1 MEVVSAKVHVN
12 SYGAPRAPANPALV
26 ASQEKTMALP
36 GSRAIAVL
44 VFLLTANICGAQER
58 VRLRIS
64 SATKTLGYGPL
75 WIASRMGFFAK
86 QGLDVDLVVI
96 RASDV
101 GIQALA
107 GDSLEIAGS
116 SSDAPIAAIEKGL
129 DLVIVGGIING
140 LTQSIM
146 AAKRFKTY
154 NDLRGA
160 TFGAISLTSGVTFA
174 LRQVLK
180 LKGLEYPRDYKLLV
194 IGGTPQ
200 TYAALVAGSID
211 AAALSLPVN
220 YAAEEQ
226 GFNEI
231 GRFVDVMPNYQ
242 LAALSAK
249 RSWAEKNRPVLVR
262 VMRAMAQTMRWIHQ
276 NKEPAANYLA
286 KEMNLKPDH
295 ARRGWEFYTSTKMW
309 HPDGDVNLE
318 GLQNVTQI
326 YWEQSQA
333 KWPVPSAVK
342 YVDQSYLREGL
353 RELGGR

>member
-1 MEVVSAKVHVN
+1 MRTKISSITLVIVFVLQCTA
-12 SYGAPRAPANPALV
+12 AN
-26 ASQEKTMALP
+26 
-36 GSRAIAVL
+36 
-44 VFLLTANICGAQER
+44 AQER
-58 VRLRIS
+58 IKLRIS

-75 WIASRMGFFAK
+75 WIASRMGFFER

-107 GDSLEIAGS
+107 GGSLEIAGS

-146 AAKRFKTY
+146 AAKKFKTY

-160 TFGAISLTSGVTFA
+160 TLGAISLTSGVTFA

-180 LKGLEYPRDYKLLV
+180 VKGLEYPRDYKLLV

-200 TYAALVAGSID
+200 TYAALSAGSID

-231 GRFVDVMPNYQ
+231 GRFVDVIPNYQ
-242 LAALSAK
+242 LAALSTK
-249 RSWAEKNRPVLVR
+249 RSWAEKNRGVLVR
-262 VMRAMAQTMRWIHQ
+262 VMKAMAQTMHWIHQ
-276 NKEPAANYLA
+276 NKEPAVDYLA
-286 KEMNLKPDH
+286 KEMNLKREH
-295 ARRGWEFYTSTKMW
+295 ARRGWEFYTASKMW
-309 HPDGDVNLE
+309 HPDGDLNVD
-318 GLQNVTQI
+318 GLQAVTQI
-326 YWEQSQA
+326 YWEQTQSKGA
-333 KWPVPSAVK
+333 MPSAVK
-342 YVDQSYLREGL
+342 YVDQNYLREAL
-353 RELGGR
+353 KELTAR

>member
-1 MEVVSAKVHVN
+1 MIGRTLFCGILTIFLAQS
-12 SYGAPRAPANPALV
+12 SLGYG
-26 ASQEKTMALP
+26 
-36 GSRAIAVL
+36 
-44 VFLLTANICGAQER
+44 QER
-58 VRLRIS
+58 LKLRIS
-64 SATKTLGYGPL
+64 SATKTFGYGPL
-75 WIASRMGFFAK
+75 WVASQKGFFER
-86 QGLDVDLVVI
+86 QGLDVELVVI

-107 GDSLEIAGS
+107 GGSLEIAGS
-116 SSDAPIAAIEKGL
+116 ASDAPIAAIEKGL

-140 LTQSIM
+140 LSQSIM

-154 NDLRGA
+154 ADLRGA

-180 LKGLEYPRDYKLLV
+180 AKGLEYPRDYKLLV

-200 TYAALVAGSID
+200 TYAALLSGQID

-231 GRFVDVMPNYQ
+231 GRFVDVISDYQ
-242 LAALSAK
+242 LAALSTK

-262 VMRAMAQTMRWIHQ
+262 VMKAMAETMRWMHQ
-276 NKEPAANYLA
+276 NKEATVGLLA
-286 KEMNLKPDH
+286 REMKLKPEH
-295 ARRGWEFYTSTKMW
+295 ARRGWDFYTSTRTW

-318 GLQNVTQI
+318 GLQIVTRI
-326 YWEQSQA
+326 YWEQTQSKGA
-333 KWPVPSAVK
+333 VPAPSK
-342 YVDQSYLREGL
+342 YLDQSYLREAL
-353 RELGGR
+353 KQLPGR

>member
-1 MEVVSAKVHVN
+1 MLTKLSSITLVIVFVLQSSAPN
-12 SYGAPRAPANPALV
+12 
-26 ASQEKTMALP
+26 
-36 GSRAIAVL
+36 
-44 VFLLTANICGAQER
+44 AQER
-58 VRLRIS
+58 IKLRVS

-75 WIASRMGFFAK
+75 WIASRMGFFER

-107 GDSLEIAGS
+107 GGSLEIAGS
-116 SSDAPIAAIEKGL
+116 ASDAPIAAIEKGL
-129 DLVIVGGIING
+129 ELVIVGGIING

-146 AAKRFKTY
+146 AAKKFKTY

-180 LKGLEYPRDYKLLV
+180 VKGLEYPRDYKLLV

-200 TYAALVAGSID
+200 TYAALTAGSID

-231 GRFVDVMPNYQ
+231 GRFVDVIPNYQ

-249 RSWAEKNRPVLVR
+249 RLWAEKNRGVLVR
-262 VMRAMAQTMRWIHQ
+262 VMKAMAQTMRWIHQ
-276 NKEPAANYLA
+276 NKEPAVDYLA
-286 KEMNLKPDH
+286 KEMNLKREH
-295 ARRGWEFYTSTKMW
+295 ARRGWEFYTFTKMW
-309 HPDGDVNLE
+309 HPDGDLNVD
-318 GLQNVTQI
+318 GLQAVTQI
-326 YWEQSQA
+326 YWEQTQSKGA
-333 KWPVPSAVK
+333 VPSAAK
-342 YVDQSYLREGL
+342 YIDQSYLRDAL
-353 RELGGR
+353 K

>member
-1 MEVVSAKVHVN
+1 MLTQLS
-12 SYGAPRAPANPALV
+12 S
-26 ASQEKTMALP
+26 TMIILF
-36 GSRAIAVL
+36 L
-44 VFLLTANICGAQER
+44 VFQCSTANAQER
-58 VRLRIS
+58 IRLRVS

-75 WIASRMGFFAK
+75 WIASKMGFFARE
-86 QGLDVDLVVI
+86 GLDVDLVVI

-107 GDSLEIAGS
+107 GGSLEIAGS
-116 SSDAPIAAIEKGL
+116 AADAPIAAIEKGL

-146 AAKRFKTY
+146 AAQKFKTY

-160 TFGAISLTSGVTFA
+160 TLGAISLTSGVTFA

-180 LKGLEYPRDYKLLV
+180 VKGLEYPRDYSLLV

-200 TYAALVAGSID
+200 TYAALTAGSID

-231 GRFVDVMPNYQ
+231 GRFVDVIPNYQ

-249 RSWAEKNRPVLVR
+249 RSWAEKNRGVLVR
-262 VMRAMAQTMRWIHQ
+262 VMKAMAQTMRWIHQ
-276 NKEPAANYLA
+276 NKEPSVDYLA
-286 KEMNLKPDH
+286 KEMNLKREH
-295 ARRGWEFYTSTKMW
+295 ARRGWEFYTASKMW
-309 HPDGDVNLE
+309 HPDGDLNLD
-318 GLQNVTQI
+318 GLQVVTQI
-326 YWEQSQA
+326 YWEQTQSKGA
-333 KWPVPSAVK
+333 VPRAAK
-342 YVDQSYLREGL
+342 YVDQNYLREAL
-353 RELGGR
+353 K